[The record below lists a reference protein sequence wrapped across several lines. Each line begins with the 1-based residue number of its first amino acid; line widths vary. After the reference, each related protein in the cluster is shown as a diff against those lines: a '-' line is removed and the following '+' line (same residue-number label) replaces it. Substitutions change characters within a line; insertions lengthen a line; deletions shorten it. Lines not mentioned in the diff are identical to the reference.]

1 MNLTTKIA
9 WRNIWR
15 HKHKSIIIG
24 VILFLGTFLM
34 TLGNAVVAG
43 MEKGLEENLK
53 GTFTGDLLVIPSK
66 EDSDAVFADISGSAR
81 ELIPNYFEVEKA
93 VRAHKDIEKT
103 MGMAFG
109 LNYILNEDSDIVPVG
124 IIGVNIKD
132 FLEFYEKD
140 RRVIVEGQMLQENE
154 RGVLVGNLGRKNIIR
169 MGDFWIKPKNAP
181 FNKDFLTEEAKAY
194 GDNLTVKDELV
205 IMGTGKSNSSF
216 DIKVPVIG
224 IYKLKSL
231 DKLMGDDFI
240 MDIDSFRE
248 ANGMITGNDKS
259 VELSKEDKKNLDD
272 GFDFD
277 EGFIEE
283 NQQNSDVDNSESVLK
298 IESNSENKIV
308 ADSGAYNIIVV
319 KTNKNVNQEELIK
332 ELNKEFKEKKLE
344 VRAVTWS
351 ASLGFMG
358 KIALFIKIAL
368 NIFVLFI
375 FFVAIIV
382 IMNTLSMTAME
393 RVTEIGMMRA
403 VGAQK
408 KFLRIMFVKE
418 TGYLAFFFGG
428 IGIGVGILLVM
439 LLQVVKIET
448 SNEFLQL
455 AYGGDYLNPI
465 ITFTDLVIGVIELCF
480 VTIVSLIYPLKLV
493 SKIKPLDAISRD

>member
-1 MNLTTKIA
+1 
-9 WRNIWR
+9 
-15 HKHKSIIIG
+15 
-24 VILFLGTFLM
+24 M

-53 GTFTGDLLVIPSK
+53 GTFTGDLLIISNK

-81 ELIPNYFEVEKA
+81 ELIPNYFEVEK
-93 VRAHKDIEKT
+93 VVKTNQNIEKT
-103 MGMAFG
+103 LGMAFG
-109 LNYILNEDSDIVPVG
+109 LNYILNEDSDILPVG

-132 FLEFYEKD
+132 YLDFYEKD
-140 RRVIVEGQMLQENE
+140 RRVIIEGRMLKENE
-154 RGVLVGNLGRKNIIR
+154 RGIIAGNLGRKNIIR
-169 MGDFWIKPKNAP
+169 MGDFWIKPKNTP
-181 FNKDFLTEEAKAY
+181 FNKKFLTEEAKAY
-194 GDNLTVKDELV
+194 GDNLTIKDELV
-205 IMGTGKSNSSF
+205 IMGTGKSNSTF
-216 DIKVPVIG
+216 DIKVPIIG

-248 ANGMITGNDKS
+248 ANGMITGNDKN
-259 VELSKEDKKNLDD
+259 VELSKEDKKNLDS
-272 GFDFD
+272 GFDFGD
-277 EGFIEE
+277 GFIEE
-283 NQQNSDVDNSESVLK
+283 NQQNKDIDNPVDILSTKNNSETK
-298 IESNSENKIV
+298 IT

-319 KTNKNVNQEELIK
+319 KTKKNINQEELIK
-332 ELNKEFKEKKLE
+332 SLNKEFKEKKMD

-428 IGIGVGILLVM
+428 IGIGAGILIVM
-439 LLQVVKIET
+439 ILQVAKVET
-448 SNEFLQL
+448 TNEFLQL

-465 ITFTDLVIGVIELCF
+465 ITFTDLIIGVMELFF

>member
-15 HKHKSIIIG
+15 HKNKSIIIG
-24 VILFLGTFLM
+24 VILFLGAFLM

-53 GTFTGDLLVIPSK
+53 GTFTGDLLIIPDK
-66 EDSDAVFADISGSAR
+66 EESDAVFADISGSAR

-93 VRAHKDIEKT
+93 VRANSNVEKT
-103 MGMAFG
+103 LGMAFG
-109 LNYILNEDSDIVPVG
+109 LNYILNEESDIIPVG
-124 IIGVNIKD
+124 IIGVNVKD
-132 FLEFYEKD
+132 FLEFYDKD
-140 RRVIVEGQMLQENE
+140 RRVIIEGKMLQENE
-154 RGVLVGNLGRKNIIR
+154 RGILSGNLGRKYVIKR
-169 MGDFWIKPKNAP
+169 GDFWIKPKNVP
-181 FNKDFLTEEAKAY
+181 LNRDLLSEEAQVY

-205 IMGTGKSNSSF
+205 IMGTGRGSGSF
-216 DIKVPVIG
+216 DIKVPVVG

-231 DKLMGDDFI
+231 DKIMGDDFI
-240 MDIDSFRE
+240 IDIDSFRE
-248 ANGMITGNDKS
+248 ANGMTTGRDRDA
-259 VELSKEDKKNLDD
+259 ELSKEDKDSLINGFEFDGNLVEENKDTDFKNL
-272 GFDFD
+272 
-277 EGFIEE
+277 
-283 NQQNSDVDNSESVLK
+283 ESLLTTDTDR
-298 IESNSENKIV
+298 ESRD
-308 ADSGAYNIIVV
+308 ATDSGAYNLIVV
-319 KTNKNVNQEELIK
+319 KTKKNINQENLIQ
-332 ELNKEFKEKKLE
+332 ELNKSFKENNLE
-344 VRAVTWS
+344 VRAITWS
-351 ASLGFMG
+351 ASLGFIG

-408 KFLRIMFVKE
+408 RFLRIMFTKE

-428 IGIGVGILLVM
+428 IGIIAGIVLVILL
-439 LLQVVKIET
+439 QIVKIET

-465 ITFTDLVIGVIELCF
+465 ITMTDLVIGIIELSF
-480 VTIVSLIYPLKLV
+480 VTIASLIYPLKLV
-493 SKIKPLDAISRD
+493 TKIKPLDAISRD